1 MERGPRTLLV
11 PLGVHARRLRAPEP
25 QLQRGCV
32 RERHRFA
39 DRAARR
45 DLRRGALRSAA
56 FLWLLLASASAQ
68 EPAPTPSP
76 AASPDTDP
84 VDYRVGPGDV
94 LEVQVFGNEDLSR
107 SAGVPPARAIHLP
120 LSGELP
126 VAGLTVTEIQRKLV
140 SLWGRDYLVSPQVE
154 VRVREYQSQ
163 FAFVVGEV
171 NQPGRKP
178 LRGKTRLIDVLVEA
192 GGFTPR
198 ASGEV
203 TIARNEGA
211 FDGGGRRLH
220 IRLAGGPVTPQDQV
234 NLEIPLQNGDIITA
248 QSKQFV
254 VVEGEVNRPGRYA
267 IDGELSVTGAISSA
281 GGLTRFG
288 SHDVRV
294 RRVHPESGAIQIVKV
309 DLKKVR
315 DGKAPDLTLQP
326 NDVVSVSRRV
336 F

>member
-1 MERGPRTLLV
+1 MS
-11 PLGVHARRLRAPEP
+11 
-25 QLQRGCV
+25 
-32 RERHRFA
+32 
-39 DRAARR
+39 
-45 DLRRGALRSAA
+45 GAL
-56 FLWLLLASASAQ
+56 LGLLLAVAS
-68 EPAPTPSP
+68 PAEEPSP
-76 AASPDTDP
+76 APSPTPASE
-84 VDYRVGPGDV
+84 YRVGPGDV

-107 SAGVPPARAIHLP
+107 SASVQPSGAIHLP
-120 LSGELP
+120 LIGEVP
-126 VAGLTVTEIQRKLV
+126 VSGLTVTEIQRKLV

-154 VRVREYQSQ
+154 VRVSEYQSQ

-178 LRGKTRLIDVLVEA
+178 LRGRTRLIDALVEA

-203 TIARNEGA
+203 TIARNEA
-211 FDGGGRRLH
+211 SFENGGHTLR
-220 IRLAGGPVTPQDQV
+220 IRLAGGPMTPQDQV
-234 NLEIPLQNGDIITA
+234 NLEIPLRNGDIITA
-248 QSKQFV
+248 QPKQYV
-254 VVEGEVNRPGRYA
+254 TVEGEVNRPGRYA

-294 RRVHPESGAIQIVKV
+294 RRIGRESGATEIVKV

-315 DGKAPDLTLQP
+315 DGKAPDLALLP
-326 NDVVSVSRRV
+326 NDVVSVPRRL

>member
-1 MERGPRTLLV
+1 M
-11 PLGVHARRLRAPEP
+11 
-25 QLQRGCV
+25 
-32 RERHRFA
+32 
-39 DRAARR
+39 
-45 DLRRGALRSAA
+45 RSAA
-56 FLWLLLASASAQ
+56 LAFLVLALSALAE
-68 EPAPTPSP
+68 EPSPSPSPSP
-76 AASPDTDP
+76 APAAA
-84 VDYRVGPGDV
+84 DYRVGAGDV

-107 SAGVPPARAIHLP
+107 SASVQPSGAIHLP
-120 LSGELP
+120 LIGEIP

-178 LRGKTRLIDVLVEA
+178 LRGRTRLIDLLVEA

-203 TIARNEGA
+203 TIARSEGG
-211 FDGGGRRLH
+211 FEGGGRTLR
-220 IRLAGGPVTPQDQV
+220 IRLAGGPMTPQDQV

-248 QSKQFV
+248 LPKQFV
-254 VVEGEVNRPGRYA
+254 IVEGEVNRPGRYA
-267 IDGELSVTGAISSA
+267 IDGELSITGAISSA

-288 SHDVRV
+288 SHGVRV
-294 RRVHPESGAIQIVKV
+294 RRVDPAGTTQIVKV

-315 DGKAPDLTLQP
+315 DGKAPDLALLP
-326 NDVVSVSRRV
+326 NDVVSVPRRV